1 MDRITFIKSLAA
13 ELAYKTKPSEIH
25 HLIDYYDEMI
35 QDLMEEGL
43 SEVMPI
49 TLVLNGR
56 HQITIK
62 PLSINNRTVNS
73 KLPHRGNPRKIITN
87 KNG

>member
-35 QDLMEEGL
+35 QDLMEEDSL
-43 SEVMPI
+43 
-49 TLVLNGR
+49 
-56 HQITIK
+56 
-62 PLSINNRTVNS
+62 
-73 KLPHRGNPRKIITN
+73 KLKL
-87 KNG
+87 

>member
-43 SEVMPI
+43 SEVEAVARLG
-49 TLVLNGR
+49 T
-56 HQITIK
+56 QYC
-62 PLSINNRTVNS
+62 S
-73 KLPHRGNPRKIITN
+73 KCIRCRRNCRKSS
-87 KNG
+87 